1 MTQEQQHPI
10 TPPLELVEQWR
21 MSAPRARDCGASAE
35 RWIVWT
41 AAAWFRNQYQPK
53 IQAAA
58 DQELEACVK
67 LANEMLQDGNSL
79 RAARRPKPPSL
90 KEQALEVLKSRDLM
104 QPLLD
109 DGSRILQPDE
119 LDTILLAIE
128 ALPND

>member
-35 RWIVWT
+35 RWIVWA

-58 DQELEACVK
+58 DQELEAC
-67 LANEMLQDGNSL
+67 LRYAGDNGLSITRM
-79 RAARRPKPPSL
+79 RAARRPERPTL
-90 KEQALEVLKSRDLM
+90 KEEALEAWEIADQTWTTASDKEVA
-104 QPLLD
+104 
-109 DGSRILQPDE
+109 
-119 LDTILLAIE
+119 TIIRRAIE
-128 ALPND
+128 ALP